1 MKYIIG
7 VLIALGIFI
16 LAISAVSA
24 VNVVVVDT
32 PPYTGTLKVE
42 PIPAQPSLKVVS
54 GESIVNADGSVI
66 FQPAGTINQ

>member
-7 VLIALGIFI
+7 LLIALALFM
-16 LAISAVSA
+16 LAVSAVSA

-32 PPYTGTLKVE
+32 PTYDGTLKVE
-42 PIPAQPSLKVVS
+42 PIPTQPSLKVVS
-54 GESIVNADGSVI
+54 GESQVNADGSVI